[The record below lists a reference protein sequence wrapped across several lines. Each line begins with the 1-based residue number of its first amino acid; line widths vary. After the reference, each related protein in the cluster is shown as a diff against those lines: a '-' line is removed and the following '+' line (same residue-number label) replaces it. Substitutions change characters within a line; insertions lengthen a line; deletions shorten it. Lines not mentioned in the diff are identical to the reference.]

1 MKKLVL
7 PLTLLFGLI
16 GAANAFDGDA
26 EAGRAKSATCAACH
40 GVDGNSQLSIYP
52 KIAGQ
57 HAQYLYKQLKDYKLG
72 MTTGG
77 REGRANAIMYGMV
90 ATLTDQDMR
99 DLAAYFASQ
108 RKTPGTTPE
117 DVIEAGQK
125 LYRGGDADRG
135 IAACIA
141 CHGPRGAGTSLAGF
155 PRIGFQN
162 AEYLRITLEE
172 FRAGTR
178 ANDMNGMMR
187 DVAKK
192 LTDEDIRVL
201 SLYLGGLH

>member
-26 EAGRAKSATCAACH
+26 EAGKAKSATCAACH
-40 GVDGNSQLSIYP
+40 GPDGNSPLAIYP

-57 HAQYLYKQLKDYKLG
+57 HAGYLYKQLTDYKLG
-72 MTTGG
+72 MTSGG
-77 REGRANAIMYGMV
+77 KEGRANAIMFGMV
-90 ATLTDQDMR
+90 AALSDQDMK
-99 DLAAYFASQ
+99 DLAAYFSSQ
-108 RKTPGTTPE
+108 RMTPGTTPE

-125 LYRGGDADRG
+125 LYRGGDAERG

-162 AEYLRITLEE
+162 ADYLKTTLEE

-187 DVAKK
+187 EVAKK

-201 SLYLGGLH
+201 SQYLGGLH

>member
-1 MKKLVL
+1 MKKIIL
-7 PLTLLFGLI
+7 PLALLFGLV
-16 GAANAFDGDA
+16 GTAHAFDGDA
-26 EAGRAKSATCAACH
+26 EAGKAKSATCAACH
-40 GVDGNSQLSIYP
+40 GPDGNSVVTIYP
-52 KIAGQ
+52 KLAGQ
-57 HAQYLYKQLKDYKLG
+57 HAEYLYKQLTDYKLG

-77 REGRANAIMYGMV
+77 KEGRANAIMYGMV
-90 ATLTDQDMR
+90 AALSDQDMQ
-99 DLAAYFASQ
+99 DLAAYFSSQ
-108 RKTPGTTPE
+108 RITSGTTPE
-117 DVIEAGQK
+117 EVIEVGQK

-135 IAACIA
+135 IPACIA

-162 AEYLRITLEE
+162 ADYVKATLEE

-192 LTDEDIRVL
+192 LTDDDIKIL
-201 SLYLGGLH
+201 SQYLGGLH

>member
-1 MKKLVL
+1 MKKIIL
-7 PLTLLFGLI
+7 PLALLFGLV
-16 GAANAFDGDA
+16 GTAHAFDGNA
-26 EAGRAKSATCAACH
+26 EAGKAKSATCAACH
-40 GVDGNSQLSIYP
+40 GPDGNSVVTIYP
-52 KIAGQ
+52 KLAGQ
-57 HAQYLYKQLKDYKLG
+57 HAEYLYKQLTDYKLG

-77 REGRANAIMYGMV
+77 KEGRANAIMYGMV
-90 ATLTDQDMR
+90 AALSDQDMQ
-99 DLAAYFASQ
+99 DLAAYFSSQ
-108 RKTPGTTPE
+108 RITSGTTPE
-117 DVIEAGQK
+117 EVIEVGQK

-135 IAACIA
+135 IPACIA

-162 AEYLRITLEE
+162 ADYVKATLEE

-192 LTDEDIRVL
+192 LTDDDIKIL
-201 SLYLGGLH
+201 SQYLGGLH

>member
-16 GAANAFDGDA
+16 GTAHAFDGDA
-26 EAGRAKSATCAACH
+26 EAGKAKSATCAACH
-40 GVDGNSQLSIYP
+40 GPDGNSPLAMYP
-52 KIAGQ
+52 KLAGQ
-57 HAQYLYKQLKDYKLG
+57 HAPYLYKQLTEYKLG
-72 MTTGG
+72 MTTAGK
-77 REGRANAIMYGMV
+77 EGRSNAIMFGMV
-90 ATLTDQDMR
+90 AALSDQDMK
-99 DLAAYFASQ
+99 DLAAYFSSQ
-108 RKTPGTTPE
+108 RVASGATPE

-162 AEYLRITLEE
+162 ADYVKATLEE

-178 ANDMNGMMR
+178 TNDMNGMMR
-187 DVAKK
+187 EVAKK

-201 SLYLGGLH
+201 SQYLGGLH

>member
-16 GAANAFDGDA
+16 GTAQAFDGDA
-26 EAGRAKSATCAACH
+26 AAGKAKATTCVACH
-40 GVDGNSQLSIYP
+40 GTDGNSPADIYP

-57 HAQYLYKQLKDYKLG
+57 HAEYLYKQLTDYKLG
-72 MTTGG
+72 MSSGG
-77 REGRANAIMYGMV
+77 KDGRNNAIMFGMV
-90 ATLTDQDMR
+90 ATLSDQDMK

-108 RKTPGTTPE
+108 TMSSGTTPE
-117 DVIEAGQK
+117 DVITQGEK
-125 LYRGGDADRG
+125 LYRGGDQERG

-141 CHGPRGAGTSLAGF
+141 CHGPRGVGTSLAGF
-155 PRIGFQN
+155 PKISFQH
-162 AEYLRITLEE
+162 APYLKATLEE
-172 FRAGTR
+172 FRSGAR
-178 ANDMNGMMR
+178 ANDMNGMMQ
-187 DVAKK
+187 DIAKK